1 MMLTTNLNL
10 RYLTHLIE
18 NDLST
23 TDKTRYQLAYA
34 NLVNL
39 ANGSE
44 KVKVTTATVAN
55 RKQLLS
61 FAQDVI
67 KAYTARQDGLNVP
80 LPVMP
85 LSWASDAIF
94 KAKHG
99 MHRGTWAESYNRLFN
114 WFYGFDYKG
123 LEVFASNGN
132 NKLPFQSFSALP
144 VITCPGLGDC
154 LAFCYSF
161 KAFRYPGAFMRQLV
175 NTCRLMSVKGRQE
188 ITKAFRAI
196 PKNETVRLYVD
207 GDIHNLMTLTY
218 WFNLAKARQDL
229 RIYGYSKSWEIFL
242 DYQATGQDFPT
253 NYILNLSGG
262 SKYENPI
269 FANIRKSIQQ
279 LPIVRGEFIAVK
291 TDIHMPKGT
300 TSKEIRK
307 SSNWLKYQQAVMDAS
322 KKLGHEKVFVCPGR
336 CGDCSVKTHACGNP
350 ALTIPIAIAVH

>member
-1 MMLTTNLNL
+1 MMLTLAN
-10 RYLTHLIE
+10 
-18 NDLST
+18 LST

-39 ANGSE
+39 ANGST

-67 KAYTARQDGLNVP
+67 KAYTANQDGLNVP

-123 LEVFASNGN
+123 LEVFASDGN

-144 VITCPGLGDC
+144 MITCPGLGDC

-175 NTCRLMSVKGRQE
+175 NTCRLMSANRQE
-188 ITKAFRAI
+188 ITDAFMSI

-207 GDIHNLMTLTY
+207 GDIHNLTTLTY
-218 WFNLAKARQDL
+218 WFDLAKSREDL

-269 FANIRKSIQQ
+269 FADIKTRVSQ

-307 SSNWLKYQQAVMDAS
+307 SDNWLKYQQAVMDAA
-322 KKLGHEKVFVCPGR
+322 KKLGYGKTYVCPGR
-336 CGDCSVKTHACGNP
+336 CGDCSAKTHACGNP

>member
-39 ANGSE
+39 ANGSK
-44 KVKVTTATVAN
+44 KVKVTTPTVAN
-55 RKQLLS
+55 RKQLLA

-67 KAYTARQDGLNVP
+67 KAYTARQDGLDVP
-80 LPVMP
+80 LPVIP
-85 LSWASDAIF
+85 ESWAHDAIF

-114 WFYGFDYKG
+114 WFYGFAYKG
-123 LEVFASNGN
+123 LEVFASDGN
-132 NKLPFQSFSALP
+132 NKLPFHAFSALP
-144 VITCPGLGDC
+144 MITCPGLGDC

-188 ITKAFRAI
+188 ITKAFMSI
-196 PKNETVRLYVD
+196 PENETVRLYVD
-207 GDIHNLMTLTY
+207 GDISTLSVLEY
-218 WFNLAKARQDL
+218 WFDLAKARQDL

-262 SKYENPI
+262 SKYESPI
-269 FANIRKSIQQ
+269 FANIRQSIQQ
-279 LPIVRGEFIAVK
+279 LPIVRGEFIAVT
-291 TDIHMPKGT
+291 TDIHMPKGN

-307 SSNWLKYQQAVMDAS
+307 SDNWLKYQQAVMDAARD
-322 KKLGHEKVFVCPGR
+322 LGYGKTYVCPGR
-336 CGDCSVKTHACGNP
+336 CGDCSAKTHACGNP
-350 ALTIPIAIAVH
+350 ALNIPIAIAVH

>member
-1 MMLTTNLNL
+1 MMLTLAN
-10 RYLTHLIE
+10 
-18 NDLST
+18 LST

-39 ANGSE
+39 ANGST

-67 KAYTARQDGLNVP
+67 KAYTANQDGLNVP

-94 KAKHG
+94 KARHG

-123 LEVFASNGN
+123 LEVFASDGN

-144 VITCPGLGDC
+144 MITCPGLGDC

-175 NTCRLMSVKGRQE
+175 NTCRLMSANRQE
-188 ITKAFRAI
+188 ITDAFMSI

-207 GDIHNLMTLTY
+207 GDIHNLTTLTY
-218 WFNLAKARQDL
+218 WFDLAKSREDL

-269 FANIRKSIQQ
+269 FADIKTRVSQ

-307 SSNWLKYQQAVMDAS
+307 SDNWLKYQQAVMDAA
-322 KKLGHEKVFVCPGR
+322 KKLGYGKTYVCPGR
-336 CGDCSVKTHACGNP
+336 CGDCSAKTHACGNP

>member
-10 RYLTHLIE
+10 RYLAHLIE

-44 KVKVTTATVAN
+44 KIKITTATVAN

-67 KAYTARQDGLNVP
+67 KAYTARQDGLDVQF
-80 LPVMP
+80 PVMP
-85 LSWASDAIF
+85 TMWAHDAII
-94 KAKHG
+94 KAQNG
-99 MHRGTWAESYNRLFN
+99 LYRGTWAESYNNLFN

-123 LEVFASNGN
+123 LAIFASDGN
-132 NKLPFQSFSALP
+132 TKLPFHAFSALP
-144 VITCPGLGDC
+144 MLTCPGADSC
-154 LAFCYSF
+154 IAYCYSF
-161 KAFRYPGAFMRQLV
+161 KAFRYPRAFMRQFV
-175 NTCRLMSVKGRQE
+175 NTLRLISVTGTQE
-188 ITKAFRAI
+188 ITNAFMSI
-196 PKNETVRLYVD
+196 PNNETVRLYVD
-207 GDIHNLMTLTY
+207 GDISTLTVLEY

-229 RIYGYSKSWEIFL
+229 SIYGYSKSWEIFL
-242 DYQATGQDFPT
+242 DYAKTGQDFPT

-262 SKYENPI
+262 SKYESPLY
-269 FANIRKSIQQ
+269 ANIKARVSQ

-307 SSNWLKYQQAVMDAS
+307 SSNWLKYQQAVMDAAE
-322 KKLGHEKVFVCPGR
+322 KLGHKKVFVCPGR
-336 CGDCSVKTHACGNP
+336 CGDCSAKTHACGNP
-350 ALTIPIAIAVH
+350 ALNIPIAIAVH

>member
-1 MMLTTNLNL
+1 MMLTLAN
-10 RYLTHLIE
+10 
-18 NDLST
+18 LST

-39 ANGSE
+39 ANGSD
-44 KVKVTTATVAN
+44 KVKVITPTVAN
-55 RKQLLS
+55 RKQLLA

-67 KAYTARQDGLNVP
+67 KAYTARQDGLDVP

-94 KAKHG
+94 KAKYG

-123 LEVFASNGN
+123 LEVFASDGN

-144 VITCPGLGDC
+144 MITCPGLGDC

-175 NTCRLMSVKGRQE
+175 NTCRLMSANRQE
-188 ITKAFRAI
+188 ITDAFMSI

-207 GDIHNLMTLTY
+207 GDIHNLTTLTY
-218 WFNLAKARQDL
+218 WFNLAKSREDL

-269 FANIRKSIQQ
+269 FADIKTRVSQ

-291 TDIHMPKGT
+291 TDIHMPKGN

-322 KKLGHEKVFVCPGR
+322 KKLGHSKVFVCPGR
-336 CGDCSVKTHACGNP
+336 CGDCSAKTHACGNP

>member
-1 MMLTTNLNL
+1 MMLTLAN
-10 RYLTHLIE
+10 
-18 NDLST
+18 LST

-39 ANGSE
+39 ANGSK

-67 KAYTARQDGLNVP
+67 KAYTANQDGLNVP

-123 LEVFASNGN
+123 LEVFASDGN

-144 VITCPGLGDC
+144 MITCPGLGDC

-175 NTCRLMSVKGRQE
+175 NTCRLMSANRQE
-188 ITKAFRAI
+188 ITDAFMSI

-207 GDIHNLMTLTY
+207 GDIHNLTTLTY
-218 WFNLAKARQDL
+218 WFDLAKSREDL

-269 FANIRKSIQQ
+269 FADIKTRVSQ

-307 SSNWLKYQQAVMDAS
+307 SDNWLKYQQAVMDAA
-322 KKLGHEKVFVCPGR
+322 KKLGYGKTYVCPGR
-336 CGDCSVKTHACGNP
+336 CGDCSAKTHACGNP

>member
-39 ANGSE
+39 ANGND
-44 KVKVTTATVAN
+44 KVKITTATVAN

-67 KAYTARQDGLNVP
+67 KAYTARQDGLDIP

-99 MHRGTWAESYNRLFN
+99 MHKGTWAESYNRLFN

-123 LEVFASNGN
+123 LAIFASNGN
-132 NKLPFQSFSALP
+132 LKLPFQSFSALP
-144 VITCPGLGDC
+144 LVTCPGADSC
-154 LAFCYSF
+154 IAYCYSF

-175 NTCRLMSVKGRQE
+175 NTCRLMSFNGRQE
-188 ITKAFRAI
+188 ITNAFMSI

-207 GDIHNLMTLTY
+207 GDISTLRVLEY

-242 DYQATGQDFPT
+242 DYQATGKDFPT

-262 SKYENPI
+262 SKYESPLY
-269 FANIRKSIQQ
+269 ANVKARVSQ

-291 TDIHMPKGT
+291 TDIHMPKGN

-322 KKLGHEKVFVCPGR
+322 KKLGHEKVFVCPGK
-336 CGDCSVKTHACGNP
+336 CGDCSAKTHACGNP
-350 ALTIPIAIAVH
+350 ALNIPIAIAVH

>member
-1 MMLTTNLNL
+1 MLTLAN
-10 RYLTHLIE
+10 
-18 NDLST
+18 LST

-44 KVKVTTATVAN
+44 KIKVKTAAVAN
-55 RKQLLS
+55 RKQLLA

-67 KAYTARQDGLNVP
+67 KAYTARQDGFDVP

-85 LSWASDAIF
+85 LPWESDAIF

-99 MHRGTWAESYNRLFN
+99 MHRGTLAEAYNRLFN
-114 WFYGFDYKG
+114 WFYGFAYKG
-123 LEVFASNGN
+123 LEVFASDGN
-132 NKLPFQSFSALP
+132 NKLPFHAFSALP
-144 VITCPGLGDC
+144 MITCPGLGDC

-188 ITKAFRAI
+188 ITNAFMAI
-196 PKNETVRLYVD
+196 PNNETVRLYVD
-207 GDIHNLMTLTY
+207 GDIHNLTTLTY

-242 DYQATGQDFPT
+242 DYAKTGQDFPT

-262 SKYENPI
+262 SKYESPLYPNVK
-269 FANIRKSIQQ
+269 ASVSQ

-291 TDIHMPKGT
+291 TDIHMPKGN

-307 SSNWLKYQQAVMDAS
+307 SSNWLKYQQAVMDAA
-322 KKLGHEKVFVCPGR
+322 KKLGHKKVFVCPGR
-336 CGDCSVKTHACGNP
+336 CGDCSAKTHACGNP
-350 ALTIPIAIAVH
+350 ALNIPIAIAVH

>member
-1 MMLTTNLNL
+1 MMLTLAN
-10 RYLTHLIE
+10 
-18 NDLST
+18 LST

-39 ANGSE
+39 ANGST

-67 KAYTARQDGLNVP
+67 KAYTANQDGLNVP

-123 LEVFASNGN
+123 LEVFASDGN

-144 VITCPGLGDC
+144 MITCPGLGDC

-175 NTCRLMSVKGRQE
+175 NTCRLMSANRQE
-188 ITKAFRAI
+188 ITDAFMSI

-207 GDIHNLMTLTY
+207 GDIHNLTTLTY
-218 WFNLAKARQDL
+218 WFNLAKSREDL

-269 FANIRKSIQQ
+269 FADIKTRVSQ

-307 SSNWLKYQQAVMDAS
+307 SDNWLKYQQAVMDAA
-322 KKLGHEKVFVCPGR
+322 KKLGYGKTYVCPGR
-336 CGDCSVKTHACGNP
+336 CGDCSAKTHACGNP

>member
-1 MMLTTNLNL
+1 MMLTLAN
-10 RYLTHLIE
+10 
-18 NDLST
+18 LST

-39 ANGSE
+39 ANGSD
-44 KVKVTTATVAN
+44 KVKVITPTVAN
-55 RKQLLS
+55 RKQLLA

-67 KAYTARQDGLNVP
+67 KAYTARQDGLDVP

-94 KAKHG
+94 KAKYG

-123 LEVFASNGN
+123 LEVFASDGN

-144 VITCPGLGDC
+144 MITCPGLDDC

-175 NTCRLMSVKGRQE
+175 NTCRLMSANRQE
-188 ITKAFRAI
+188 ITDAFMSI

-207 GDIHNLMTLTY
+207 GDIHNLTTLTY
-218 WFNLAKARQDL
+218 WFNLAKSREDL

-269 FANIRKSIQQ
+269 FADIKTRVSQ

-322 KKLGHEKVFVCPGR
+322 KKLGHSKVFVCPGR
-336 CGDCSVKTHACGNP
+336 CGDCSAKTHACGNP

>member
-1 MMLTTNLNL
+1 MLTLAN
-10 RYLTHLIE
+10 
-18 NDLST
+18 LST

-39 ANGSE
+39 ANGST

-67 KAYTARQDGLNVP
+67 KAYTANQDGLNVP

-123 LEVFASNGN
+123 LEVFASDGN

-144 VITCPGLGDC
+144 MITCPGLGDC

-175 NTCRLMSVKGRQE
+175 NTCRLMSANRQE
-188 ITKAFRAI
+188 ITDAFMSI

-207 GDIHNLMTLTY
+207 GDIHNLTTLTY
-218 WFNLAKARQDL
+218 WFDLAKSREDL

-269 FANIRKSIQQ
+269 FADIKTRVSQ

-307 SSNWLKYQQAVMDAS
+307 SDNWLKYQQAVMDAA
-322 KKLGHEKVFVCPGR
+322 KKLGYGKTYVCPGR
-336 CGDCSVKTHACGNP
+336 CGDCSAKTHACGNP

>member
-10 RYLTHLIE
+10 RYLAHLIE

-44 KVKVTTATVAN
+44 KIKITTATVAN

-67 KAYTARQDGLNVP
+67 KAYTARQDGLDVQ

-85 LSWASDAIF
+85 TMWAHDAII
-94 KAKHG
+94 KAQNG
-99 MHRGTWAESYNRLFN
+99 LYRGTWAESYNNLFN

-123 LEVFASNGN
+123 LAIFASDGN
-132 NKLPFQSFSALP
+132 TKLPFHAFSALP
-144 VITCPGLGDC
+144 MLTCPGADSC
-154 LAFCYSF
+154 IAYCYSF
-161 KAFRYPGAFMRQLV
+161 KAFRYPRAFMRQLV
-175 NTCRLMSVKGRQE
+175 NTLRLISVTGTQE
-188 ITKAFRAI
+188 ITNAFMSI
-196 PKNETVRLYVD
+196 PNNETVRLYVD
-207 GDIHNLMTLTY
+207 GDISTLTVLEY

-229 RIYGYSKSWEIFL
+229 RIYGDSKSWEIFL
-242 DYQATGQDFPT
+242 DYAKTGQDFPT

-262 SKYENPI
+262 SKYESPLY
-269 FANIRKSIQQ
+269 ANIKARVSQ

-307 SSNWLKYQQAVMDAS
+307 SSNWLKYQQAVMDAAE
-322 KKLGHEKVFVCPGR
+322 KLGHKKVFVCPGR
-336 CGDCSVKTHACGNP
+336 CGDCSAKTHACGNP
-350 ALTIPIAIAVH
+350 ALNIPIAIAVH

>member
-1 MMLTTNLNL
+1 MMLTLAN
-10 RYLTHLIE
+10 
-18 NDLST
+18 LST

-44 KVKVTTATVAN
+44 KVKVKTASVAN
-55 RKQLLS
+55 RKQLLA

-67 KAYTARQDGLNVP
+67 KAYTARQDGLDVP
-80 LPVMP
+80 LPVIP

-123 LEVFASNGN
+123 LEVFASDGN
-132 NKLPFQSFSALP
+132 NKLPFHAFSALP
-144 VITCPGLGDC
+144 MITCPGLGDC

-175 NTCRLMSVKGRQE
+175 NTCRLMSVNGRQE

-207 GDIHNLMTLTY
+207 GDIHNLTTLSY
-218 WFNLAKARQDL
+218 WFDLAKARQDL

-242 DYQATGQDFPT
+242 DYAKTGQDFPT
-253 NYILNLSGG
+253 NYVLNLSGG
-262 SKYENPI
+262 SKYESPI
-269 FANIRKSIQQ
+269 FANIRQSIQQ

-291 TDIHMPKGT
+291 TDIHMPKGN
-300 TSKEIRK
+300 TSKEIRS

-322 KKLGHEKVFVCPGR
+322 KKLGHSKVFVCPGK
-336 CGDCSVKTHACGNP
+336 CGDCSAKTHACGNP